1 MIAPYPFSTS
11 GAALLLLTGLH
22 LHPCVFNLIDISSPV
37 ILVFSCH
44 PSTLFWLT
52 PLSFPPSL
60 SFYSPSFP
68 SLACPQFQFPYLS
81 AFAPT
86 ALAVVQPLSCVWLF
100 VTPWTAALEVSL
112 SFTISWGL
120 LKLMSTESAM
130 PSSHLTFC
138 CPLLLLSSIL
148 PSIRVF
154 SNEPAL
160 CIRGLKIQLLFSCQS
175 EQEGFCTES
184 WSWALEGRCTPIW

>member
-81 AFAPT
+81 AFASD
-86 ALAVVQPLSCVWLF
+86 ALAVVQPLSCIRLF
-100 VTPWTAALEVSL
+100 STSWTAARQPPLSSTISL
-112 SFTISWGL
+112 SL
-120 LKLMSTESAM
+120 LKFMFIESVMLANHLA
-130 PSSHLTFC
+130 PSPFAFS
-138 CPLLLLSSIL
+138 LSQHQ
-148 PSIRVF
+148 
-154 SNEPAL
+154 
-160 CIRGLKIQLLFSCQS
+160 GLFQ
-175 EQEGFCTES
+175 
-184 WSWALEGRCTPIW
+184 